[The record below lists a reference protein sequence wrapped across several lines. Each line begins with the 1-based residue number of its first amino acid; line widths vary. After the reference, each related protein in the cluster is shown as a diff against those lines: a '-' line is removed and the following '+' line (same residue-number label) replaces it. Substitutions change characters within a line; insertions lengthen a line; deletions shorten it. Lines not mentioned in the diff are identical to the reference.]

1 MNKIRVI
8 FHQFTMKQDVIVYN
22 DNKVIEKFSVNLS
35 DVINFVDGI
44 KNKYD
49 VNEIN
54 LVGNAIFVSN
64 YRDKFQNKF
73 NNNNIKINSIF
84 GNQ

>member
-1 MNKIRVI
+1 MNKIRII

-44 KNKYD
+44 RNKYD

-64 YRDKFQNKF
+64 YRDTFQNKF
-73 NNNNIKINSIF
+73 NTNNIKL
-84 GNQ
+84 

>member
-8 FHQFTMKQDVIVYN
+8 FHQFAMKQDVIVYN

-44 KNKYD
+44 RNKYN

-64 YRDKFQNKF
+64 FRDKFQNKF
-73 NNNNIKINSIF
+73 NNNNIKINII
-84 GNQ
+84 

>member
-44 KNKYD
+44 RNKYD

>member
-1 MNKIRVI
+1 MNKIRII

-44 KNKYD
+44 RNKYD

-73 NNNNIKINSIF
+73 NNNNIKINIT
-84 GNQ
+84 

>member
-44 KNKYD
+44 RNKYD

-73 NNNNIKINSIF
+73 NNNNIKINII
-84 GNQ
+84 

>member
-8 FHQFTMKQDVIVYN
+8 FHQFTMKQDIIVYN

-44 KNKYD
+44 RNKYD

-54 LVGNAIFVSN
+54 LVGNPIFAFN
-64 YRDKFQNKF
+64 YKEKFQNKF
-73 NNNNIKINSIF
+73 NNNNIKINII
-84 GNQ
+84 

>member
-22 DNKVIEKFSVNLS
+22 DNKVIEKFNVNLS

-44 KNKYD
+44 RNKYD

-64 YRDKFQNKF
+64 YKDKFQNKF
-73 NNNNIKINSIF
+73 NNNNIKINII
-84 GNQ
+84 

>member
-22 DNKVIEKFSVNLS
+22 DNKVIEKFCVNLS

-44 KNKYD
+44 RNKYD